1 MNILKLYR
9 KNIEFR
15 IDSIR
20 EYNSFVEENIEK
32 ELSGIQKKFEKAKKE
47 YDEYKKNNPNVE
59 PEDDYMIDYF
69 DDLSYNHSRIQDN
82 VILKHRNAIIF
93 QLYSLVESELYSFA
107 KHTSL
112 KVNVFSIDDLRGNSP
127 FEKFKIYLSKTNEP
141 LYKSIGEELD
151 YFDQIRV
158 LRNFVTHHSNA
169 IRSNNTHFK
178 KIKEFS
184 LGNYELK
191 ELGHVYKENI
201 ITYIIKL
208 NNRKFIETAFEKLDV
223 LFDKMYLE

>member
-1 MNILKLYR
+1 VDYLKLYR

-32 ELSGIQKKFEKAKKE
+32 KLSGIQKKFEKAKIE
-47 YDEYKKNNPNVE
+47 YDEYKRKNPNIE
-59 PEDDYMIDYF
+59 PEDDYMIGYF
-69 DDLSYNHSRIQDN
+69 DDLSYDHSRIQDN

-93 QLYSLVESELYSFA
+93 QICSLVESELYSFA
-107 KHTSL
+107 KHNSL
-112 KVNVFSIDDLRGNSP
+112 KINVFSIDDLKGNSP
-127 FEKFKIYLSKTNEP
+127 FEKFKMYVSKTNQV
-141 LYKSIGEELD
+141 LYKSIEEELEF
-151 YFDQIRV
+151 FDQVRI
-158 LRNFVTHHSNA
+158 LRNFITHSSNA

-184 LGNYELK
+184 LCNYEIK
-191 ELGHVYKENI
+191 ELAHVYKENI

-208 NNRKFIETAFEKLDV
+208 NNRKFIETAFNKLDI

>member
-1 MNILKLYR
+1 MDYLKLYR

-20 EYNSFVEENIEK
+20 EYDSFVEDNIEK
-32 ELSGIQKKFEKAKKE
+32 ELSGIQKKFEKARQE
-47 YDEYKKNNPNVE
+47 YDEYKKNKPDVE

-93 QLYSLVESELYSFA
+93 QIYSLVESELYSFA
-107 KHTSL
+107 KHNSL
-112 KVNVFSIDDLRGNSP
+112 KINVFSIDDLKGNSP
-127 FEKFKIYLSKTNEP
+127 FENFKMYVSKTNQV
-141 LYKSIGEELD
+141 LYKSIEEELKF
-151 YFDQIRV
+151 FDQVRI
-158 LRNFVTHHSNA
+158 LRNFITHSSNA

-178 KIKEFS
+178 KINEFS
-184 LGNYELK
+184 IGNYELK
-191 ELGHVYKENI
+191 ELGHVYKENT

-208 NNRKFIETAFEKLDV
+208 NNRKFIENVFNKFDV
-223 LFDKMYLE
+223 LFDKMYLR